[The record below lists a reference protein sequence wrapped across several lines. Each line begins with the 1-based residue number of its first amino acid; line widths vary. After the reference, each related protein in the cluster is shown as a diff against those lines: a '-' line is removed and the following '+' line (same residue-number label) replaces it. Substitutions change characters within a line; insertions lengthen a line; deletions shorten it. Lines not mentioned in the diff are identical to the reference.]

1 MRAILSPIVVLVLVF
16 FARPVRAQ
24 TGPCSAT
31 LVQIATHTNS
41 SNVICTVPQLYGP
54 IGLVFNEFTGPVIN
68 SEIEEGGSNFAFSKQ
83 DILTSLNSNIA
94 SQIALIPFVSPSAG
108 ITFVFNPSLG
118 IFKMSED
125 SFGPIFG
132 DRADTIGRYSVS
144 FGLAYQRSDFN
155 SLDGVNLHDF
165 PTVQIQDRAG
175 GSGGVSSCQLGTND
189 LGIQCAFV
197 RDYMKATN
205 RIDLH
210 IRQLTSFATIGL
222 TKWLDLSVA
231 VPVLNVDMSAT
242 SDAHIVS
249 NSPGFGGPLFLSRT
263 WFLHFDPKTQ
273 LTGCSTPS
281 QPSCLIESFSNAQ
294 HASGLGDITVRAK
307 GKIWSSK
314 KSGVAVGMDVRV
326 PTGDEKNFLGAGAM
340 GLKPFA
346 TWSRGGRVSPHATVG
361 YQWNGE
367 SILGGDIAAGT
378 KAKLPNDFLYNF
390 GVEVAL
396 RKRLTTTFEIMGQRI
411 FDGNSVKLGQINA
424 PGACVNA
431 QSCSSALPPVPETT
445 IIPSKASYEIDN
457 AAIGARFRPFGNFL
471 LTASVQLKLD
481 NGGLRSEAVPLVSA
495 TYTFPQRPSE

>member
-1 MRAILSPIVVLVLVF
+1 MRTIPTLIVALVLIS
-16 FARPVRAQ
+16 FARPARAQ
-24 TGPCSAT
+24 ADRCSAT
-31 LVQIATHTNS
+31 TSAQQNLRINF
-41 SNVICTVPQLYGP
+41 SNVMCTVPQLFSP
-54 IGLVFNEFTGPVIN
+54 NGLIINQVTGPVTN
-68 SEIEEGGSNFAFSKQ
+68 TEVEEGGVFPFSKQ

-94 SQIALIPFVSPSAG
+94 SQIALLPFVAPASG
-108 ITFVFNPSLG
+108 ITFTFDKSLG
-118 IFKMSED
+118 IYTDSTD
-125 SFGPIFG
+125 SFGPLFG
-132 DRADTIGRYSVS
+132 ERADTIGKYHFS

-165 PTVQIQDRAG
+165 PTIQVQDRVG
-175 GSGGVSSCQLGTND
+175 GSGPCLLGTND
-189 LGIQCAFV
+189 LGSRCSFV
-197 RDYMKATN
+197 RDYIKSTN

-231 VPVLNVDMSAT
+231 VPVLQVEMSAIA
-242 SDAHIVS
+242 DAHIVS
-249 NSPGFGGPLFLSRT
+249 NSRGFAAPFLSRT
-263 WFLHFDPKTQ
+263 WFVHWDPKGLVRRCPVPTD
-273 LTGCSTPS
+273 
-281 QPSCLIESFSNAQ
+281 PSCLTDSFSNAQ

-307 GKIWSSK
+307 GKIWSGES
-314 KSGVAVGMDVRV
+314 SGVALGIDIRV

-346 TWSRGGRVSPHATVG
+346 AWSRGGRVSPYVNVG
-361 YQWNGE
+361 YQWNGD

-411 FDGNSVKLGQINA
+411 FDGNRVKLGQTLA
-424 PGACVNA
+424 PGACTES
-431 QSCSSALPPVPETT
+431 QTCSSALPPLPETT
-445 IIPSKASYEIDN
+445 IISSKDSYGTNNAS
-457 AAIGARFRPFGNFL
+457 IGARFRPFGKFL

-495 TYTFPQRPSE
+495 TYTFR